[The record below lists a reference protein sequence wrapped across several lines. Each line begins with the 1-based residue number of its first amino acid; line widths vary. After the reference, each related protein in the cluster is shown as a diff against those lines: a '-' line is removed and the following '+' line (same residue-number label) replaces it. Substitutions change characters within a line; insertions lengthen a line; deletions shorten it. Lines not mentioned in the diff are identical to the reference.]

1 MTEPNVNEVSA
12 EIEAHAVADV
22 DVSQVD
28 TEAADTS
35 TSAKEDAYNGP
46 CRRSHRSD
54 QRKSVVDRRLG
65 LDRRRGPGKR
75 RSDDRRS
82 AEEGEMT
89 DEQFEFLMAVEE
101 YKRLNRRPF
110 PTWTEVL
117 DIIRAM
123 GYRKVAD
130 PGQVR

>member
-1 MTEPNVNEVSA
+1 MTEPNAAEVR
-12 EIEAHAVADV
+12 IETQTDATADV
-22 DVSQVD
+22 AVSQAD
-28 TEAADTS
+28 TETP
-35 TSAKEDAYNGP
+35 SAQDAPYNGP
-46 CRRSHRSD
+46 DRRRGPRTER
-54 QRKSVVDRRLG
+54 RKTVVDRRLG

-75 RSDDRRS
+75 RSDGRRS

-101 YKRLNRRPF
+101 YKRVNSRPF

-117 DIIRAM
+117 DIIHAM

-130 PGQVR
+130 PEQVR